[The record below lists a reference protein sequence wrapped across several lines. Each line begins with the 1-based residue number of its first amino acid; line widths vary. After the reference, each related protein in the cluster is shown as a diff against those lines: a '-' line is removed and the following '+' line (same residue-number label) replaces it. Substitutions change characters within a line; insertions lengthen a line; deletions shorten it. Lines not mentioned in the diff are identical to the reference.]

1 MKVTVN
7 GETRELTGSTTVFDL
22 VESLG
27 LDPDAIVVERNGEV
41 VDRERYDDTRLA
53 AEDTL
58 ELVRFVGGG

>member
-7 GETRELTGSTTVFDL
+7 GKAHELAGGATVFEL

-27 LDPDAIVVERNGEV
+27 LDPDAIVVERNATVLE
-41 VDRERYDDTRLA
+41 RERYDDTRLA
-53 AEDTL
+53 DGDTL